1 MTIQKKVPFALVAS
15 LVGLASL
22 TAHADGDSDRLRQL
36 FDDSSRY
43 SPIIDFPQFVVGDP
57 VNGRTT
63 FGFATGTND
72 LDRTNA
78 LFNGVST
85 VSGTP
90 QTITGNGK
98 VCGTCHLVQ
107 FQYGLPGGN
116 LSTLFPP
123 GDPFFDTTPESGADP
138 LGPVLLAQ
146 RGLIAARPGRFN
158 PFLAATD
165 PFKLVFSWRKS
176 QHLLNVVFTHGLL
189 NDGRAREL
197 VEQARGAV
205 FTHTQN
211 LDERFDDITNS
222 ADLSSKRLKDI
233 AAWEETV
240 IDPPELKALL
250 DPTDPNYQNLVNN
263 PFATVSLT
271 TPAQH
276 RGQQVFESSCMG
288 CHNEPNVFSNRDH
301 EDNGP
306 LVTPPSFGH
315 VMDIGVAQR
324 NKFNL
329 DVRRYDPTT
338 HTRHTIVLG
347 LTRQDNSVIQY
358 TVRDDIGAAADTGR
372 FEDLHRFKVPQLRRT
387 SQMAPYFHDN
397 SAASLD
403 EVVDYFNSDDYNN
416 SADGSRFP
424 IHLNHNERSDLLEFL
439 KAL

>member
-1 MTIQKKVPFALVAS
+1 MINQKKAPIALLAS
-15 LVGLASL
+15 LVGFASL

-36 FDDSSRY
+36 FDDSARY

-57 VNGRTT
+57 VNGRST
-63 FGFATGTND
+63 FGFAVGSND
-72 LDRTNA
+72 IDRTNA
-78 LFNGVST
+78 LFEGVST

-90 QTITGNGK
+90 QTITSNGK
-98 VCGTCHLVQ
+98 VCATCHLAQ
-107 FQYGLPGGN
+107 FQYGLPAGN

-123 GDPFFDTTPESGADP
+123 GDPFFDTTPEAGADP
-138 LGPVLLAQ
+138 LAADLLAV
-146 RGLIAARPGRFN
+146 RGLIVARPGRFN
-158 PFLAATD
+158 PFLAPTD

-197 VEQARGAV
+197 VEQARGAI

-233 AAWEETV
+233 SAWEETV

-271 TPAQH
+271 TAAQR
-276 RGQQVFESSCMG
+276 RGQQVFAASCMG

-301 EDNGP
+301 EDNAP
-306 LVTPPSFGH
+306 LTTPPSYGH
-315 VMDIGVAQR
+315 VMDVGVAQR

-338 HTRHTIVLG
+338 HSRTTIVLP
-347 LTRQDNSVIQY
+347 LVREDSSVVQY
-358 TVRDDIGAAADTGR
+358 AVHDDIGEAAATGR
-372 FEDLHRFKVPQLRRT
+372 FEDLHRFKVPQLRRI

-397 SAASLD
+397 SAASLAD
-403 EVVDYFNSDDYNN
+403 VVDYFDSDDYNN

-424 IHLNHNERSDLLEFL
+424 IHLNHDERSDLVEFL
-439 KAL
+439 EAL